1 MSVQIIVDSTVD
13 MPERMKDRFRIVP
26 LTVHFG
32 AEEFIDGVTIDKHRF
47 YELLV
52 ERNELPTTSQ
62 ASPAAFDAIFSD
74 VASVGDSAV
83 VVTLASKFS
92 GTYQS
97 ACIAAAEY
105 DNIYVVDSKSAAIG
119 SGILAEYAL
128 ECADKGMDAKTIAET
143 LEKKRDEICLI
154 ALLDTLEYLKKGGRI
169 SKTVAFAGG
178 LLNIKPVITVV
189 DGEIQVIG
197 KARGSKQG
205 NNLLVQKIH
214 ESGGI
219 DFSLVRDASR
229 GYLDPA
235 KFPNAREGSALDIWK
250 TQNNQQSVN
259 MFTVKVLS
267 PVTDNDVK
275 ELLSDVFMVIVPEQ
289 NIEGYE
295 HMTRTTGQGYDPNRD
310 EANQTLFED
319 ANAMALVNKFNPMV
333 FTEIHGRV
341 DAVLIEPCTPPH
353 EPNYEYDLIAE
364 QFIKLG
370 EAVGVGAIAN
380 NPDHNSFEMPFR
392 DFLRGS
398 EDFLCHPFQGDLI
411 GIGVE

>member
-32 AEEFIDGVTIDKHRF
+32 AEEYIDGVTIDKHRF
-47 YELLV
+47 YERLV
-52 ERNELPTTSQ
+52 ESDELPTTSQ
-62 ASPAAFDAIFSD
+62 ASPAAFDATI
-74 VASVGDSAV
+74 
-83 VVTLASKFS
+83 ASKFS

-219 DFSLVRDASR
+219 DFDEPIIL
-229 GYLDPA
+229 GYS
-235 KFPNAREGSALDIWK
+235 G
-250 TQNNQQSVN
+250 
-259 MFTVKVLS
+259 
-267 PVTDNDVK
+267 
-275 ELLSDVFMVIVPEQ
+275 LSDSYLKKYVEDSRNIWQDKADSLDSTLICSVI
-289 NIEGYE
+289 GT
-295 HMTRTTGQGYDPNRD
+295 HTGPG
-310 EANQTLFED
+310 
-319 ANAMALVNKFNPMV
+319 VV
-333 FTEIHGRV
+333 
-341 DAVLIEPCTPPH
+341 AV
-353 EPNYEYDLIAE
+353 A
-364 QFIKLG
+364 FFKKG
-370 EAVGVGAIAN
+370 
-380 NPDHNSFEMPFR
+380 
-392 DFLRGS
+392 
-398 EDFLCHPFQGDLI
+398 
-411 GIGVE
+411 

>member
-47 YELLV
+47 YERLV
-52 ERNELPTTSQ
+52 ESDELPTTSQ

-92 GTYQS
+92 GTYHS

-219 DFSLVRDASR
+219 DFSMPLLL
-229 GYLDPA
+229 GYS
-235 KFPNAREGSALDIWK
+235 G
-250 TQNNQQSVN
+250 
-259 MFTVKVLS
+259 
-267 PVTDNDVK
+267 
-275 ELLSDVFMVIVPEQ
+275 LSDALLQKYVADSAPLWENGTEALESVCIGSVIGTHAGP
-289 NIEGYE
+289 G
-295 HMTRTTGQGYDPNRD
+295 
-310 EANQTLFED
+310 
-319 ANAMALVNKFNPMV
+319 
-333 FTEIHGRV
+333 
-341 DAVLIEPCTPPH
+341 AVV
-353 EPNYEYDLIAE
+353 AA
-364 QFIKLG
+364 F
-370 EAVGVGAIAN
+370 
-380 NPDHNSFEMPFR
+380 FR
-392 DFLRGS
+392 RG
-398 EDFLCHPFQGDLI
+398 GK
-411 GIGVE
+411 